1 MAEDLTKPPHNLGK
15 VTRFGNAVPL
25 PGYVEQRAQW
35 RNRPAVQIQ
44 ADRKNDDEHWT
55 GWRLALAWIGA
66 LIASY
71 VVLVG
76 AGWLLVKL
84 AQFVVRLA

>member
-1 MAEDLTKPPHNLGK
+1 MLDDVSNKGKP
-15 VTRFGNAVPL
+15 
-25 PGYVEQRAQW
+25 W
-35 RNRPAVQIQ
+35 INRPAVQIQ
-44 ADRKNDDEHWT
+44 ARREDADQHWT

>member
-1 MAEDLTKPPHNLGK
+1 MLDDVSNNGKPWTAKPNDPPRWWNEPK
-15 VTRFGNAVPL
+15 
-25 PGYVEQRAQW
+25 
-35 RNRPAVQIQ
+35 VQIQ
-44 ADRKNDDEHWT
+44 VSRETDDEHWT